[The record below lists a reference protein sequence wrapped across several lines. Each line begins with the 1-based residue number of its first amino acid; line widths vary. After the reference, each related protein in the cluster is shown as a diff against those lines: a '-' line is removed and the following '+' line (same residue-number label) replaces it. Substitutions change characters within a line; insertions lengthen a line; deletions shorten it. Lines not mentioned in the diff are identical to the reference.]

1 MLEVV
6 PHHFTERDGDPSARA
21 QHGREVG
28 GGDRPHPSPSCVRI
42 SRRRRRGPHALPCV
56 PFTPPHRAPRCCFP
70 LPAHRN
76 HARLTL
82 SPPDHLASSSSGGAG
97 TRSAS
102 LAFGAGAALGSAYT
116 GAHPPASPVP
126 IPRRLHRSLGL
137 TQTIL
142 VFLIRRLLASV
153 REPRPSQAS
162 PQAVSDRL
170 CILASR
176 CKANHRSVNALVL
189 VAGLVADDDV
199 SPEETNESW

>member
-1 MLEVV
+1 MRSEAEAAVSEQFGSLEAFKFSTAVARASRMLEVV

-137 TQTIL
+137 THLGFFTS
-142 VFLIRRLLASV
+142 A
-153 REPRPSQAS
+153 
-162 PQAVSDRL
+162 D
-170 CILASR
+170 CSR
-176 CKANHRSVNALVL
+176 QFESL
-189 VAGLVADDDV
+189 GL
-199 SPEETNESW
+199 PKLPPKL